1 MINIFLNTSEADI
14 ISNDKINYTYFLKN
28 PIVLK
33 EDYYL
38 YLDNYYYN
46 GGSEKIGISSFK
58 VQDNGNYAFNE
69 AVFNNVGQSYNIDLS
84 LHNANVSG
92 IIKIKLIKPQGFSA
106 YMIADGIINKGGDFT
121 IGQVITLNNSLLP
134 FYKDPAS
141 VPLKIEILSVETY
154 NTLKKLNIKID
165 NLNYDNNLY
174 NNNDNLFIPS
184 ILEVN
189 KFSINNNEPVLC
201 ITPQIIN
208 NIKLII
214 KNYDEVGLQN
224 NDNIIL
230 RLILKKKNLIKY

>member
-14 ISNDKINYTYFLKN
+14 ISNDKINYTYYLKN

-121 IGQVITLNNSLLP
+121 TGQVIALNTSLLP

-230 RLILKKKNLIKY
+230 KLILKKKNLIKY